1 MKIYIDGTFYDK
13 DEAKV
18 SVFDHG
24 LLYGDGVFEGIR
36 AYNGRI
42 FRLKEHLN
50 RLEASA
56 QAVYLDLPQPLKKIE
71 EAVIEAVRQNRLRDA
86 YIRLVVTRGIGD
98 LGLDMRKC
106 RDNASLIII
115 ADRIELYP
123 QAYYDKGLDLII
135 STIRQRG
142 ADQLPAQIKSLN
154 YLANI
159 LARSEATRSGAHEA
173 ILLNREGYV
182 TECTG
187 DNIFFVRDG
196 RVYTPPVS
204 SGILE
209 GITRQA
215 IIEICRDDLNNP
227 VVEALFTPAEL
238 FRAQEIF
245 LSGTGAEVI
254 GAVKIDGHQIGN
266 GQPGPLTRKIVSLF
280 RAYAGASGVPVYG
293 DERSR

>member
-1 MKIYIDGTFYDK
+1 MKIYIDGAFYDK

-36 AYNGRI
+36 AYNGRV
-42 FRLKEHLN
+42 FRLKEHLS
-50 RLEASA
+50 RIEASA
-56 QAVYLDLPQPLKKIE
+56 KAVYLELPQTLKKIE
-71 EAVIEAVRQNRLRDA
+71 EAVIETVRQNRLRDA
-86 YIRLVVTRGIGD
+86 YIRLVVTRGMGD

-106 RDNASLIII
+106 RGNASLIII
-115 ADRIELYP
+115 ADKIELYP
-123 QAYYDKGLDLII
+123 QAYYEKGLDLVV

-142 ADQLPAQIKSLN
+142 PDQLPAQIKSLN

-159 LARSEATRSGAHEA
+159 LARSEATRAGAHEA
-173 ILLNREGYV
+173 ILLNHEGYV

-196 RVYTPPVS
+196 RIFTPPVS
-204 SGILE
+204 AGILE

-227 VVEALFTPAEL
+227 VVESLFTPAEI
-238 FRAQEIF
+238 FRAQEVF

-254 GAVKIDGHQIGN
+254 GAVKIDGHLIGN

-280 RAYAGASGVPVYG
+280 RAYAGASGVPVYSEG
-293 DERSR
+293 R